1 MIKIHPDIVENVQR
15 ECEGTWLFDICKRIS
30 ETDPVLFEF
39 LRSIEA
45 KIGIIGLGYVLL
57 VYRLME
63 TQLEVD
69 ELNDQD

>member
-1 MIKIHPDIVENVQR
+1 MKIHPDIIKTVKR
-15 ECEGTWLFDICKRIS
+15 ECEGTWLFDLCKRIS

-45 KIGIIGLGYVLL
+45 NIGTIGLSHVLL
-57 VYRLME
+57 VYRLVE

-69 ELNDQD
+69 ELND